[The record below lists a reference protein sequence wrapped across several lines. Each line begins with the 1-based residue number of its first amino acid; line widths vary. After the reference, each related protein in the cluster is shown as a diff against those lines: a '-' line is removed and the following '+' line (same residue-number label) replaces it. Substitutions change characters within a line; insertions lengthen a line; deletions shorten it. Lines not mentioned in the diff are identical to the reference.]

1 MSNFGLNFG
10 ISFDRPYYL
19 LLLLIAPAIWILSY
33 QSLTG
38 LGRVRRFLALLL
50 RTVVLTAIVVALAE
64 IQWVKTSDRT
74 SVIYLL
80 DQSESIPSGLRQQ
93 MVQYVAKDVATNI
106 NEAKG
111 DRAGIIVFG
120 REANIEIPP
129 LEDVRE
135 IKALK
140 SLESYLELRT
150 DATNLASAL
159 KLAAASFAEDS
170 AKRIVLI
177 SDGNENLGDAKTL
190 AHSLQGSGIG
200 IDVVP
205 VMLASRNEVS
215 VEKIHVPSEAR
226 QGQATEVRVVLNNF
240 ATEQAEGGG
249 AVTGRLKFSRLVGT
263 AESPLDEQEVTL
275 QPGKNVFTFKDK
287 LDQTGVFTYRAEF
300 VPNDVKADV
309 MIQNNSATAL
319 TRIRGRGKVLFIVD
333 AEHPDNFDYLID
345 RLKTQ
350 QMDIEKRLT
359 NQLFTSLAE
368 LQGYDTVVLANT
380 PRTGGADEESL
391 NTFSDEQIDMLV
403 RNTEQMGCGLVMIGG
418 EDSFGAG
425 GWQNTE
431 LEKAMPVD
439 FQIKNAKVQ
448 AVGALVL
455 MFHASE
461 MAQGNYWQKVIGR
474 TAVKAVGPMD
484 YCGCIHWTDFGS
496 GDKWLWADPKGL
508 EQALGNRNKWV
519 SRIDRMT
526 PGDMPDFEP
535 GMKKALAGFNR
546 TKASMKM
553 MIVIS
558 DGDPQKPSQ
567 SILQQYKKANIVITT
582 VGVGTHGA
590 PQDTQLRDIANATG
604 GKYYSVKNP
613 KRLPEIY
620 IREARKISRPLVFED
635 SKGIQPQV
643 VYKHEILDGIEGGFP
658 PITGFVLTTVK
669 ENPLVEVA
677 MLSPK
682 PEDATNGTLLA
693 TWTYGI
699 GRTAVLTTDGG
710 NKWASDW
717 TKWPHYDKF
726 FSQLIRWSMRPID
739 EGGKFSVAS
748 EVKDGMLRVVITAFD
763 KDDEFLNNLN
773 MSASIVD
780 PKLKAHE
787 LPVKQ
792 VAPGRYV
799 GEFPAD
805 ASGSYLATISPKM
818 GVAPILAGVTVPYS
832 AEFREHKTNIALLES
847 LASLK
852 PKGASSTGI
861 YHEDGISNVDF
872 QKSMKESPFRRD
884 LPWARSSQDIWPLV
898 ALLCALIF
906 FADVFI
912 RRVAVGYDWIEPGV
926 RWVRENVLKRKV
938 EAPADD
944 RMARLRSKK
953 RQVAGEI
960 SEKMATARFDLA
972 PEAPLPDAAA
982 IEAALRG
989 AGGDAES
996 APPRTPNSP
1005 SLGSGEAQED
1015 DYTARL
1021 LKAKQKAKKD
1031 RGE

>member
-1 MSNFGLNFG
+1 MLNFG

-19 LLLLIAPAIWILSY
+19 LLLLIAPVIWILSY

-38 LGRVRRFLALLL
+38 LGRVRRFLALFL
-50 RTVVLTAIVVALAE
+50 RTVVLTAIVLALAE

-80 DQSESIPSGLRQQ
+80 DQSESIPSALRQE
-93 MVQYVAKDVATNI
+93 MVQYVAKDVAANI
-106 NEAKG
+106 NESKG

-135 IKALK
+135 IKGLK
-140 SLESYLELRT
+140 ALESYIELRT
-150 DATNLASAL
+150 DATNLSSAL
-159 KLAAASFAEDS
+159 KLAQASFAEDS

-177 SDGNENLGDAKTL
+177 SDGNENVGDSLTL

-205 VMLASRNEVS
+205 VMLTSKNEVA

-240 ATEQAEGGG
+240 ATDQSENGG
-249 AVTGRLKFSRLVGT
+249 AVTGRLKFSRLIGT
-263 AESPLDEQEVTL
+263 AETPLDEQTVTL
-275 QPGKNVFTFKDK
+275 TPGKNVFSFKDK

-300 VPNDVKADV
+300 VPDDVKADV
-309 MIQNNSATAL
+309 MLQNNAATAL
-319 TRIRGRGKVLFIVD
+319 TRIRGKGKVMFIVD
-333 AEHPDNFDYLID
+333 AEHPDDFDHLID
-345 RLKTQ
+345 RMRTQ
-350 QMDIEKRLT
+350 NLDIEKRLT

-368 LQGYDTVVLANT
+368 LQGYDTVVLANV
-380 PRTGGADEESL
+380 PRTGGDNEENL

-403 RNTEQMGCGLVMIGG
+403 RNTEQMGCGLLMIGG
-418 EDSFGAG
+418 EDAFGAG

-484 YCGCIHWTDFGS
+484 YAGCIHWTDFGS
-496 GDKWLWADPKGL
+496 GDRWLWAEPNGL
-508 EQALGNRNKWV
+508 ERALGNRNKWI

-553 MIVIS
+553 MICIS
-558 DGDPQKPSQ
+558 DGDPAPPSN
-567 SILQQYKKANIVITT
+567 SILQQYKKGNIIITT

-590 PQDTQLRDIANATG
+590 PQDNQLKAIANATG

-635 SKGIQPQV
+635 PKGIQPGV
-643 VYKHEILDGIEGGFP
+643 VYKHEILDGIEGNFP

-682 PEDATNGTLLA
+682 PEDPVNGTLLA

-699 GRTAVLTTDGG
+699 GRSAVLTTDGG
-710 NKWASDW
+710 KKWASAW
-717 TKWPHYDKF
+717 NEWPNYDKF
-726 FSQLIRWSMRPID
+726 FAQLIRWSMRPID

-748 EVKDGMLRVVITAFD
+748 EVKDGKLKVIITAFD

-787 LPVKQ
+787 LKVQQ

-832 AEFREHKTNIALLES
+832 PEFREHKTNIALLQN

-852 PKGASSTGI
+852 PKGSDSEGVYRA
-861 YHEDGISNVDF
+861 EGISNVDF
-872 QKSMKESPFRRD
+872 QKSMKDSPFRRD

-898 ALLCALIF
+898 ALLCAVIF

-926 RWVRENVLKRKV
+926 RWVKENVLHRKP
-938 EAPADD
+938 EAAPDD

-953 RQVAGEI
+953 KQIAGEI
-960 SEKMATARFDLA
+960 SEKVAAARFDLS
-972 PEAPLPDAAA
+972 PEAPAPDAAQ
-982 IEAALRG
+982 IESALRG
-989 AGGDAES
+989 AGGDA
-996 APPRTPNSP
+996 PPPTQRPTETPG
-1005 SLGSGEAQED
+1005 LGASTPQED

-1021 LKAKQKAKKD
+1021 LKAKQKAKRD
-1031 RGE
+1031 RGEQ